1 MGGRPAPRYASDRTG
16 LPVNLPA
23 DIHAYVQA
31 RFPVSEREA
40 ATGTLLAAC
49 IHTGAFPE
57 ERLLRC
63 AAMASGGD
71 LLKLQYYVGLLAI
84 DWRDVIVAG
93 EYAVLECGL
102 THVRNLCE
110 PIDLDE
116 L

>member
-1 MGGRPAPRYASDRTG
+1 VS
-16 LPVNLPA
+16 LPA

-31 RFPVSEREA
+31 RFPASEREA
-40 ATGTLLAAC
+40 AIGTLLAAC
-49 IHTGAFPE
+49 IHTAAFPE

-93 EYAVLECGL
+93 EYALQECGL
-102 THVRNLCE
+102 AHVRNLCD

>member
-1 MGGRPAPRYASDRTG
+1 MTDSGRP
-16 LPVNLPA
+16 LNLPA
-23 DIHAYVQA
+23 DIQAYVQA

-40 ATGTLLAAC
+40 AIGTLSAAC
-49 IHTGAFPE
+49 IHTGAMPE

-63 AAMASGGD
+63 AAIASGGD

-102 THVRNLCE
+102 TQVRNLSE
-110 PIDLDE
+110 PMDLDE

>member
-1 MGGRPAPRYASDRTG
+1 
-16 LPVNLPA
+16 VNLPA

-40 ATGTLLAAC
+40 AIGTLLSAC

-63 AAMASGGD
+63 AAMASEGD
-71 LLKLQYYVGLLAI
+71 LLKLQYYVGLLGI
-84 DWRDVIVAG
+84 DWRDAIVAG

-102 THVRNLCE
+102 TRMRNLNE
-110 PIDLDE
+110 PISLDKP
-116 L
+116 